1 MALLI
6 FVGNQAKG
14 RIWKRVFQEN
24 KALQIFRKGNIS
36 YPLIRTRMIRTYV
49 YQGVRNV
56 RFSENLAYFV
66 FLKYSFWVSLFCLI
80 TDVLNDCNLRKQF
93 SVVINFVILCF
104 ITSLKI
110 RRKSVLILLLTAAHN
125 SGTDLNGKTLCPVWV
140 QSKQFLVKVRTS
152 LNSEIQKY

>member
-1 MALLI
+1 M
-6 FVGNQAKG
+6 
-14 RIWKRVFQEN
+14 FQEN

-36 YPLIRTRMIRTYV
+36 YPLIRTRPIRTYA

-56 RFSENLAYFV
+56 RFSENLAYFF
-66 FLKYSFWVSLFCLI
+66 FLKYPFWVSPFCLI

-93 SVVINFVILCF
+93 SVVVINFVILYF

-125 SGTDLNGKTLCPVWV
+125 SGTDLNGKILCPLWV

-152 LNSEIQKY
+152 FNSEIQKY